1 MVFKNIFFIAWFIV
15 IIIARRKKENRAYF
29 LLKTLSHL
37 SGFCLFFDYGYC
49 NVGIYIYIY
58 KGILFFVKL
67 KNGFYGFLLLL
78 EDSN

>member
-29 LLKTLSHL
+29 LLKML
-37 SGFCLFFDYGYC
+37 CLFFVYGYC
-49 NVGIYIYIY
+49 NVGIY
-58 KGILFFVKL
+58 KGILSLIKL
-67 KNGFYGFLLLL
+67 KNGFNGFLLLM